1 MKIKFV
7 FIKKSRS
14 QVLEEYWKGTESTF
28 YEVQHETLTISD
40 VLGCHIICWCF
51 LKSTVNTALYL
62 SWFFCSLPC
71 FVLLHYLSHSCWLV
85 HCSFPC
91 RCLFKHLFLSR
102 TSVMQVKALKHSCP
116 MFFYSES
123 LFSGSLSPSCVCS
136 SSVLWVT
143 LILALKLVSCTW
155 KLIIAS
161 QIFLQWISKE
171 ECPGNHLYKVKVF
184 FLKTFTL

>member
-1 MKIKFV
+1 MWAEGKKKWAQTFLIGPQYSFQMKIKFV

-71 FVLLHYLSHSCWLV
+71 FVLLQYLSHSCWLV

-91 RCLFKHLFLSR
+91 RCLFKHLLLSCP
-102 TSVMQVKALKHSCP
+102 SVMQVKALKHSCP
-116 MFFYSES
+116 MFFFI
-123 LFSGSLSPSCVCS
+123 LKVCFQ
-136 SSVLWVT
+136 
-143 LILALKLVSCTW
+143 ALYHRLVSAPCRYCEW
-155 KLIIAS
+155 HWFWHWNLFHVAES
-161 QIFLQWISKE
+161 WL
-171 ECPGNHLYKVKVF
+171 
-184 FLKTFTL
+184 